1 MNPNQPPSEL
11 RKAILAEWPLLRK
24 AILFGL
30 VTNLL
35 VLAPTLYMMEVY
47 DRVVNS
53 RSEMTLAMLTLL
65 VVFVYVVMEVLEWVR
80 HGLLHEVGQQV
91 DERLGERVFD
101 SVFDANLKG
110 AIGLGL
116 QPLNDLKTLRDFSG
130 SPAVV
135 ALMDAPIAFVFI
147 FVLFLIHPILGAT
160 SLAAAV
166 VQVIVA
172 YLTERSTQPTLTAA
186 NRAASSALQF
196 AGNTLRNAPVI
207 EAMGMMG
214 NLHGHWLK
222 RQNDLLINQ
231 AQASD
236 SAGGYSAIAK
246 AVQLSVGSLMLG
258 LGCWLTIKG
267 QFGSSGGMMI
277 VASVL
282 GGRVLAPLVQ
292 VIGTWKL
299 VVSARDAYAR
309 LDKHLATFPARK
321 PGMPLPPPKGQLN
334 VEALTAGAPG
344 SMVPIVKAIN
354 FGLPAGAS
362 LGVVGPSASGKS
374 TLARLMV
381 GIWPALSGK
390 VRLDGVDIHPWN
402 KAELGPHIGYLP
414 QDVELFEG
422 TLADNIARFGPLDMA
437 RIEAAARAVGLHE
450 LILSLPEGYATNI
463 GDEGAILSGGQRQ
476 RVGLARAI
484 YGHPRLVVLDEPN
497 SSLDEAGERLLV
509 GVLQALTA
517 QGTTVVVI
525 THRMNVLSA
534 LNNLLVLQDGAVR
547 AIGPR
552 DEVLKSLMP
561 KPPAV
566 PGPATA
572 AAAPA
577 TAPAAQPA

>member
-1 MNPNQPPSEL
+1 MNPNQAPSEL
-11 RKAILAEWPLLRK
+11 RSAVLAEWPLLRK
-24 AILFGL
+24 AVLFGL

-53 RSEMTLAMLTLL
+53 RSMMTLAMLTLL
-65 VVFVYVVMEVLEWVR
+65 VIFVYVVMEVLEWVR
-80 HGLLHEVGQQV
+80 HGLLHEVGQKV
-91 DERLGERVFD
+91 DEQLGERVFD

-135 ALMDAPIAFVFI
+135 ALMDAPMAAVFI
-147 FVLFLIHPILGAT
+147 FVLFLIHPVLGAT

-172 YLTERSTQPTLTAA
+172 YLTERNTQPQLLAA

-196 AGNTLRNAPVI
+196 AGNTLRNAPVV
-207 EAMGMMG
+207 EAMGMMAP
-214 NLHGHWLK
+214 LHGHWLK
-222 RQNDLLINQ
+222 RQNDLLLNQ

-258 LGCWLTIKG
+258 LSCWLLIKG

-282 GGRVLAPLVQ
+282 GGRILAPLVQ
-292 VIGTWKL
+292 LIGSWKL
-299 VVSARDAYAR
+299 LVGARDAYAR
-309 LDKHLATFPARK
+309 LDKHLSTFPARQ

-334 VEALTAGAPG
+334 VETLTAGAPG

-354 FGLPAGAS
+354 FSLPAGAT

-422 TLADNIARFGPLDMA
+422 TLADNIARFGPVDVNKV
-437 RIEAAARAVGLHE
+437 EAAARAVGLHE
-450 LILSLPEGYATNI
+450 LILALPEGYATNI

-509 GVLQALTA
+509 GVLLTLK
-517 QGTTVVVI
+517 QGGATVVVV

-534 LNNLLVLQDGAVR
+534 LDNLVVLQDGAVR

-552 DEVLKSLMP
+552 DEVLKSLAA
-561 KPPAV
+561 KPAAV
-566 PGPATA
+566 AGPATPVV
-572 AAAPA
+572 PA
-577 TAPAAQPA
+577 SAAQPA